1 MDDIK
6 TVDDLRAKF
15 PELCAKIEAEA
26 VAADRARI
34 QEIEEIQDTIG
45 DAELIAA
52 AKFVKP
58 TNAAALALEAM
69 KRAKAQGKQFM
80 DARAEEGQQA
90 AQVKAA
96 AAVQAESVED
106 IASQTKAAEE
116 QAIKN
121 TAELFKKTFC
131 K

>member
-1 MDDIK
+1 MNTIEEPC
-6 TVDDLRAKF
+6 AAY
-15 PELCAKIEAEA
+15 PELVAQIEADA

-45 DAELIAA
+45 DAELIAS

-69 KRAKAQGKQFM
+69 KRAKASGLEFM
-80 DARAEEGQQA
+80 KNRVAEQA
-90 AQVKAA
+90 PAA
-96 AAVQAESVED
+96 KVPAS
-106 IASQTKAAEE
+106 ASQPGDPATFKDAAKEDE
-116 QAIKN
+116 AQAIKN
-121 TAELFKKTFC
+121 AADLFAKTFN